1 MSIICEEEEEEE
13 AQSTPKCGMM
23 KVQLVSKSKSER
35 LLEKYF
41 DAFEFEFE
49 FDYEQS
55 GIWSP
60 PVRRTAYVGSPGRM
74 FTEQE
79 MMDRLKCVLEG
90 RNGSCRRTGSAC
102 LDVWGCIS
110 SLFST
115 FQKRVKKR
123 REITLGM

>member
-1 MSIICEEEEEEE
+1 MSNFEEE
-13 AQSTPKCGMM
+13 ASTSSTPNSTPKCGM

-41 DAFEFEFE
+41 DAFEFE

-79 MMDRLKCVLEG
+79 MMAKLKAVLEG
-90 RNGSCRRTGSAC
+90 RNGSCRRRNGSAC

-110 SLFST
+110 SLFFT

-123 REITLGM
+123 REITFAM